1 MHKTFRLFYKLKVC
15 LVSPCP
21 NRLTS
26 PVLGLHFCALLEVSL
41 AALATLLALDPVGQL
56 GLTSCRVDKVQDW
69 YTFFQ
74 NPSPNYEESLHCT
87 QEAVYPFYTM
97 VFVFHALC
105 VLFMLVVRTG
115 FIFARL
121 FS

>member
-1 MHKTFRLFYKLKVC
+1 M
-15 LVSPCP
+15 
-21 NRLTS
+21 
-26 PVLGLHFCALLEVSL
+26 LGLHFCALLEVSL

-105 VLFMLVVRTG
+105 VLFMLVVRSQALFLRAYFPGVFKRIFFKPPPRPG
-115 FIFARL
+115 FF
-121 FS
+121 

>member
-1 MHKTFRLFYKLKVC
+1 M
-15 LVSPCP
+15 
-21 NRLTS
+21 
-26 PVLGLHFCALLEVSL
+26 LGLHFCALLEVGL
-41 AALATLLALDPVGQL
+41 AALATLLALDPVVQL

-121 FS
+121 LIFLRLSKEYFSSPS